1 MVTNTVA
8 IEVVPR
14 TERPHICNSIFFFG
28 GKSMK
33 KLTSSQVRQM
43 FLDFFKEHGHMVLK
57 SASLIPQ
64 DDPTLLWIN
73 SGVAT
78 MKKYF
83 DGSVVPK
90 NHRITSSQKS
100 IRTNDIEN
108 VGKTARHQTF
118 FEMLGNFSVGDYFK
132 EEVIP
137 WAWEFLTS
145 DKWLGLDPDKLYV
158 TVYPKDTDAY
168 RLWHE
173 VVGLPESHIV
183 QLEDNF
189 WDIGEGPCG
198 PDSEI
203 FYDRGQENNDVAEDD
218 PENFPGGENARY
230 LEIWNIVF
238 SQYNHLAN
246 GKYVDQPHKNID
258 TGMGLER
265 VVSVI
270 QDAPTNFETDLFMPI
285 IKQTEKLS
293 DGKQYNKVAEDDV
306 AFKIIADHVRAVS
319 FAIADGALP
328 SNSGRGYVLRRL
340 IRRADLNGK
349 RLGIKGAF
357 LYKLVGVVGEIMKS
371 HYPEVVDQQAFVEK
385 VIKNEED
392 RFQETLSSGLNLL
405 DSLISDAKSA
415 KATKLSGKDAFK
427 LFDTYGFPYELTFE
441 AAQDAGLALDKEEF
455 DAEMKAQKER
465 ARKARG
471 NLQSM
476 GSQDITL
483 MNIKDESVFEYHQLQ
498 EDHAKLLDIVVDDKL
513 VDQVNGEQATLIFD
527 KTPFYAERGGQ
538 VADHGEIFNQAGELV
553 AHVIDVQHAPNDQN
567 LHFVELVLPMQKG
580 EEYVLKVDEQRRR
593 GLKHNHTATH
603 LLHAALRQVLGTH
616 THQAGSLVE
625 PDYLRFDFTS
635 LEPMTKREIATVER
649 LVNEKIWAEIPVKTT
664 ITDQETGLKMGAL
677 ALFGEKYHE
686 KVRVVQIND
695 FSIEFCGGT
704 HCENTDQIGMLK
716 IVSESAIGA
725 GMRRIVAVTGQQAY
739 EYAVKHDE
747 ILKEIQDEVKATKV
761 DDIQNKV
768 VALEDAL
775 REEQK
780 TVEQLKSQINQAK
793 ASDLTDDIKDINGLK
808 VIAKIVDV
816 DGMNDLRELS
826 DNWKTQ
832 NLSDVLILGTTV
844 AGKANMLISLNDK
857 AIKAGHKA
865 GDLIKIAAPIFGG
878 GGGGRPNMAQAGG
891 KNPAGLAQ
899 ALETVLNE
907 L

>member
-1 MVTNTVA
+1 
-8 IEVVPR
+8 
-14 TERPHICNSIFFFG
+14 
-28 GKSMK
+28 MK

-57 SASLIPQ
+57 SALLIPQ

-415 KATKLSGKDAFK
+415 KATKLSGQDAFK

-441 AAQDAGLALDKEEF
+441 AAQDAGLAVDKEEF

-538 VADHGEIFNQAGELV
+538 VADHGEIFNQDGELV

-826 DNWKTQ
+826 DNWKNQ

-891 KNPAGLAQ
+891 KNPAGLAK

>member
-14 TERPHICNSIFFFG
+14 TERPHICNSIFFG

-441 AAQDAGLALDKEEF
+441 AAQDAGLVVDKEEF

-649 LVNEKIWAEIPVKTT
+649 LVNEKIWTEIPVKTT

-826 DNWKTQ
+826 DNWKNQ

-844 AGKANMLISLNDK
+844 AEKANMLISLNDK

-891 KNPAGLAQ
+891 KNPAGLAK

>member
-14 TERPHICNSIFFFG
+14 TERPHICNSIFFG

-441 AAQDAGLALDKEEF
+441 AAQDAGLVVDKEEF

-567 LHFVELVLPMQKG
+567 LHFVELVLPMQNG

-891 KNPAGLAQ
+891 KTPAGLAK

>member
-14 TERPHICNSIFFFG
+14 TERPHICNSIFFG

-441 AAQDAGLALDKEEF
+441 AAQDAGLAVDKEEF

-826 DNWKTQ
+826 DNWKNQ

-891 KNPAGLAQ
+891 KNPAGLAK

>member
-14 TERPHICNSIFFFG
+14 TERPHICNSIFFG

-441 AAQDAGLALDKEEF
+441 AAQDAGLAVDKEEF
-455 DAEMKAQKER
+455 DAEMKAQKDR

-635 LEPMTKREIATVER
+635 LEPMTKREMATVER

>member
-14 TERPHICNSIFFFG
+14 TERPHICNSIFFG

-158 TVYPKDTDAY
+158 TVYPKDIDAY

-441 AAQDAGLALDKEEF
+441 AAQDAGLAVDKEEF

-891 KNPAGLAQ
+891 KNPAGLAK

>member
-1 MVTNTVA
+1 
-8 IEVVPR
+8 
-14 TERPHICNSIFFFG
+14 
-28 GKSMK
+28 MK

-441 AAQDAGLALDKEEF
+441 AAQDAGLVVDKEEF

-498 EDHAKLLDIVVDDKL
+498 EDHARLLDIVVDDKL

-649 LVNEKIWAEIPVKTT
+649 LVNEKIWSEIPVKTT

-891 KNPAGLAQ
+891 KTPAGLAK

>member
-14 TERPHICNSIFFFG
+14 TERPHICNSIFFG

-441 AAQDAGLALDKEEF
+441 AAQDAGLVVDKEEF

-891 KNPAGLAQ
+891 KKPAGLAQ

>member
-1 MVTNTVA
+1 
-8 IEVVPR
+8 
-14 TERPHICNSIFFFG
+14 
-28 GKSMK
+28 MK

-441 AAQDAGLALDKEEF
+441 AAQDAGLAVDKEEF
-455 DAEMKAQKER
+455 DAEMKAQKDR

-891 KNPAGLAQ
+891 KNPAGLAK

>member
-1 MVTNTVA
+1 
-8 IEVVPR
+8 
-14 TERPHICNSIFFFG
+14 
-28 GKSMK
+28 MK

-441 AAQDAGLALDKEEF
+441 AAQDAGLVVDKEEF

-891 KNPAGLAQ
+891 KKPAGLAQ

>member
-1 MVTNTVA
+1 
-8 IEVVPR
+8 
-14 TERPHICNSIFFFG
+14 
-28 GKSMK
+28 MK

-415 KATKLSGKDAFK
+415 KATKLSGQDAFK

-441 AAQDAGLALDKEEF
+441 AAQDAGLAVDKEEF

-538 VADHGEIFNQAGELV
+538 VADHGEIFNQDGELV

-826 DNWKTQ
+826 DNWKNQ

-891 KNPAGLAQ
+891 KNPAELAK

>member
-14 TERPHICNSIFFFG
+14 TERPHICNSIFFG

-441 AAQDAGLALDKEEF
+441 AAQDAGLAVDKEEF

-538 VADHGEIFNQAGELV
+538 VADHGEIFNQDGELV

-826 DNWKTQ
+826 DNWKNQ

>member
-14 TERPHICNSIFFFG
+14 TERPHICNSIFFG

-441 AAQDAGLALDKEEF
+441 AAQDAGLVVDKEEF

>member
-14 TERPHICNSIFFFG
+14 TERPHICNSIFFG

-441 AAQDAGLALDKEEF
+441 AAQDAGLAVDKEEF

-704 HCENTDQIGMLK
+704 HCETTDQIGMLK

-891 KNPAGLAQ
+891 KNPAGLAK

>member
-1 MVTNTVA
+1 
-8 IEVVPR
+8 
-14 TERPHICNSIFFFG
+14 
-28 GKSMK
+28 MK

-441 AAQDAGLALDKEEF
+441 AAQDAGLAVDKEEF

-538 VADHGEIFNQAGELV
+538 VADHGEIFNQDGELV

-826 DNWKTQ
+826 DNWKNQ

-891 KNPAGLAQ
+891 KNPAGLAK

>member
-14 TERPHICNSIFFFG
+14 TERPHICNSIFFG

-415 KATKLSGKDAFK
+415 KATKLSGQDAFK

-441 AAQDAGLALDKEEF
+441 AAQDAGLAVDKEEF

-768 VALEDAL
+768 VALEEAL

-826 DNWKTQ
+826 DNWKNQ

-891 KNPAGLAQ
+891 KNPAGLAK

>member
-14 TERPHICNSIFFFG
+14 TERPHICNSIFFG

-371 HYPEVVDQQAFVEK
+371 HYPEVVDQQALVEK

-441 AAQDAGLALDKEEF
+441 AAQDAGLAVDKEEF

-891 KNPAGLAQ
+891 KNPAGLAK

>member
-14 TERPHICNSIFFFG
+14 TERPHICNSIFFG

-441 AAQDAGLALDKEEF
+441 AAQDAGLAVDKEEF
-455 DAEMKAQKER
+455 DAEMRAQKER

>member
-1 MVTNTVA
+1 
-8 IEVVPR
+8 
-14 TERPHICNSIFFFG
+14 
-28 GKSMK
+28 MK

-441 AAQDAGLALDKEEF
+441 AAQDAGLAVDKEEF

-625 PDYLRFDFTS
+625 PDYFRFDFTS

-891 KNPAGLAQ
+891 KNPAGLAK

>member
-1 MVTNTVA
+1 
-8 IEVVPR
+8 
-14 TERPHICNSIFFFG
+14 
-28 GKSMK
+28 MK

-441 AAQDAGLALDKEEF
+441 AAQDAGLAVDKEEF

-747 ILKEIQDEVKATKV
+747 ILKDIQDEVKATKV

-826 DNWKTQ
+826 DNWKNQ

>member
-1 MVTNTVA
+1 
-8 IEVVPR
+8 
-14 TERPHICNSIFFFG
+14 
-28 GKSMK
+28 MK

-441 AAQDAGLALDKEEF
+441 AAQDAGLVVDKEEF

-513 VDQVNGEQATLIFD
+513 VDQVNSEQATLIFD

-891 KNPAGLAQ
+891 KNPAGLAK